1 MDQGSSWEA
10 NSSSATEEIACMLWN
25 PKFLAQIH
33 ALLSYVLKIHFNIIM
48 LNTLRSSSQSVQLSV
63 P

>member
-10 NSSSATEEIACMLWN
+10 NSSSATEENASMLWN

-33 ALLSYVLKIHFNIIM
+33 AILSYVLKIHFNIII
-48 LNTLRSSSQSVQLSV
+48 LNTARSSSRSV
-63 P
+63 